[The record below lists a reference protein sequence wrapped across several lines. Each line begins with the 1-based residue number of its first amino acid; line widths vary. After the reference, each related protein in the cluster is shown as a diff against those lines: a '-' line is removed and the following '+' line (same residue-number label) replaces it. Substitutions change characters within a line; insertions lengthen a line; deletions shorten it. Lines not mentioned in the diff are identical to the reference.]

1 MHVMSFEPAWNSLAS
16 GFPNLILYLLV
27 VAVIYV
33 VGLTVYVKLT
43 PHKEI
48 DLVQHGNT
56 AAAISFSGVVLSLSL
71 PLAACM
77 VLRVGL
83 IDVAMW
89 GSISVLLQLLLFRIT
104 DLVLSGLPKR
114 IENGEIA
121 AATVLSAF
129 KLAGSLVLAFAIAG

>member
-1 MHVMSFEPAWNSLAS
+1 MHLMNIKPSWDSLAS
-16 GFPNLILYLLV
+16 GFPNLLLYLV
-27 VAVIYV
+27 VVSIIFVI
-33 VGLTVYVKLT
+33 GLTVYVKLT

-56 AAAISFSGVVLSLSL
+56 AAAISFSGVIIGLSL

-77 VLRVGL
+77 VLRISL

-114 IENGEIA
+114 IEEGEVA